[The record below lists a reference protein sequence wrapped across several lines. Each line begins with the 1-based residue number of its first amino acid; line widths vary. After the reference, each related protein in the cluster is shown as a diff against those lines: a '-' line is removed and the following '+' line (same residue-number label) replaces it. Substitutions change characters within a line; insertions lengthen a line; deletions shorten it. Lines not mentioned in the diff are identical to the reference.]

1 MIPTSHVMQEIEMVK
16 YMLPLVTALYFELKD
31 LNLRA
36 APAQDGAMER
46 HLAQEVGQGAEAE
59 AQGGG
64 APAQGRGPRRGVRR
78 RRRGRARRHRR
89 GELHAGGDDEGDRG
103 GVRGRASS
111 RRSARRWPRRGATR
125 DQVAAAVNAAV
136 AATDASN
143 VITLT
148 AAAATCMPL
157 ITETVLLPFPAMSS
171 ATNTPKITLRRQ
183 LWS

>member
-103 GVRGRASS
+103 GVRGRA
-111 RRSARRWPRRGATR
+111 RRGAVR
-125 DQVAAAVNAAV
+125 EGGRGCGRHARPGRGGRQRRRGRHGRQQRHHAHRGRRHMY
-136 AATDASN
+136 ASDH
-143 VITLT
+143 
-148 AAAATCMPL
+148 
-157 ITETVLLPFPAMSS
+157 
-171 ATNTPKITLRRQ
+171 
-183 LWS
+183 